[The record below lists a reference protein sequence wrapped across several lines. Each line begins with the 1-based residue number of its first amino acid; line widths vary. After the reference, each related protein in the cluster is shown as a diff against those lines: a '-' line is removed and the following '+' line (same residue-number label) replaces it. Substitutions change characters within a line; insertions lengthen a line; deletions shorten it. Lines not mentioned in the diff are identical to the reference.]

1 MNVTML
7 LGHATVWL
15 TASIQLGLINAVVVL
30 AFLEMVFSVMV
41 S

>member
-15 TASIQLGLINAVVVL
+15 TASIRLVLINAVVGQ
-30 AFLEMVFSVMV
+30 AFREMVFSVMV